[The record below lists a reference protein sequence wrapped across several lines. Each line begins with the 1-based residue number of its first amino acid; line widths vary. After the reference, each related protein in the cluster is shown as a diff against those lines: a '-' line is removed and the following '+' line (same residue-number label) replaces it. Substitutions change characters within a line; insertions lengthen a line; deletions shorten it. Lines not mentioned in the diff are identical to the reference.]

1 MTQQTWLPAGAAFVC
16 QAGGI
21 GMLGVYGF
29 FVQPLA
35 SEFETGLAVINLG
48 PVFILMALAF
58 VGPLAG
64 RFIDTRSI
72 RDIMLLGVVIAVTA
86 LLLLTRAQS
95 LVLIACCFMGFAI
108 GQAMYG
114 PLVLNSLLIKVYR
127 DRVARAL
134 AIAAMGVSFGTVC
147 WPFVAAWLMDN
158 FYWRET
164 LAILA
169 TTLLLVVG
177 FSLLLGVPRHL
188 GVAQD
193 SPPAAG
199 MGGSGFLRSSPV
211 WLIGSSASV
220 IYNVALTASICYVP
234 HFTQLGFSGIDV
246 AALLASGGVAGLT
259 GKLLVA
265 AFADRWRA
273 WSRIMA
279 VATVILMGAGFLLLL
294 AAERYF
300 PVMAAVAMIGGAG
313 GAFIPLHPFLNS
325 SYYRPEL
332 MGRVHGA
339 QAPMMLPLGLVAAP
353 TAGYA
358 FDVTGSY
365 QPAFWAALV
374 LLAVSAALLLAIPRP
389 VTN

>member
-35 SEFETGLAVINLG
+35 SEFGTGLAVINLG
-48 PVFILMALAF
+48 PVFILMAPAF

-86 LLLLTRAQS
+86 LLLLTRSQS
-95 LVLIACCFMGFAI
+95 LLLIACCFMGFAI

-114 PLVLNSLLIKVYR
+114 PLVLNSLLIKVFR

-134 AIAAMGVSFGTVC
+134 AIAAMGVSFGNVC
-147 WPFVAAWLMDN
+147 WPFVVAWLMDN

-188 GVAQD
+188 GRAQD

-199 MGGSGFLRSSPV
+199 TGGSGFLRSSPV